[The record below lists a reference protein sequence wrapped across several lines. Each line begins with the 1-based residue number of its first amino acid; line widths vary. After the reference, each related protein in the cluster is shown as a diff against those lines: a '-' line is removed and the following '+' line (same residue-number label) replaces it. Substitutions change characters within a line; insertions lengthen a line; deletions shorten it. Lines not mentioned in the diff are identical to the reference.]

1 MDNSRIVRDIG
12 DGILVLGRDGTIME
26 INPAAMKLLGLECDY
41 TGEKYYAL
49 MESGDGCANDAFHQT
64 VLDAVL
70 EKSMVH
76 RSLFF
81 YLRPDGTEKVFEV
94 TSSALR
100 SDESADAALLLSIS
114 DRTEES
120 RLRVQI
126 EDSSANFVGLLCA
139 LCGWNFLYAL
149 WEYLG
154 QPFSTGIL
162 SKLMLVLLLIPVL
175 LCRRHMHLT
184 PRDMGLGLDKS
195 TARYILI
202 DAAVT
207 LLCLA
212 LLCAAKLLIMHLSPE
227 YFDQSLP
234 FVCWDKYPPSE
245 YLIYALS
252 VLLQEILSRGIVHEL
267 LRRMMPGR
275 NVEVS
280 SIFVSSALFGA
291 LHIHVGL
298 VYMCSAALL
307 LGVLGIVYNRQK
319 SIWGL
324 CIVHYCLGWALGLL
338 DFVAY

>member
-1 MDNSRIVRDIG
+1 MDNSRIVRDID
-12 DGILVLGRDGTIME
+12 DGILVLGRDGTILE
-26 INPAAMKLLGLECDY
+26 INPAAMAFLGLERDY

-49 MESGDGCANDAFHQT
+49 MESGNGCANDAFHQT

-70 EKSMVH
+70 EKFMVH
-76 RSLFF
+76 RGLFP
-81 YLRPDGTEKVFEV
+81 YLQPDGTQKMFEV

-100 SDESADAALLLSIS
+100 DDESEDAALLLSIS

-120 RLRVQI
+120 RLRAQI
-126 EDSSANFVGLLCA
+126 EDSSAIFVGLLCA
-139 LCGWNFLYAL
+139 LCGWNFVYAL

-154 QPFSTGIL
+154 QPLSTGIF

-175 LCRRHMHLT
+175 LLRRHMHLT
-184 PRDMGLGLDKS
+184 PSDMGLGLKN
-195 TARYILI
+195 TKRYILI
-202 DAAVT
+202 DAVVT

-212 LLCAAKLLIMHLSPE
+212 LLCAVKLLIMRLWPE
-227 YFDQSLP
+227 YFDSSLP
-234 FVCWDKYPPSE
+234 FIRWDKYPPSE
-245 YLIYALS
+245 YLAYAIS
-252 VLLQEILSRGIVHEL
+252 VFLQEILSRGIVHEL

-275 NVEVS
+275 NVAVS
-280 SIFVSSALFGA
+280 SILVSSALFGA

-307 LGVLGIVYNRQK
+307 LGALGVVYNRQK
-319 SIWGL
+319 SVWGL